1 MKEKS
6 NQLKRL
12 VEILELRGFVKN
24 EFDDYKNTMSLITF
38 ICDKGH
44 VCKTKARYLL
54 YGNVGCKTC
63 QYDKKKSILNIEL
76 KNTTYKICNSCNEKK
91 VKAILVN

>member
-24 EFDDYKNTMSLITF
+24 EFDDYKNTMSSLMT
-38 ICDKGH
+38 
-44 VCKTKARYLL
+44 
-54 YGNVGCKTC
+54 
-63 QYDKKKSILNIEL
+63 
-76 KNTTYKICNSCNEKK
+76 
-91 VKAILVN
+91 